1 MAEQLVRIPP
11 SAVVAAVDGSDIALA
26 AAHVAAGEAELRQQ
40 PLVLMYCFTWPAIYP
55 PLTALFPPDPGPRK
69 RAESILSAAA
79 DEIRSAHPA
88 VDTQVLLRN
97 GPPAAMLIEESPR
110 ASLLVLGHRG
120 SGGFAGLHIGS
131 VAIHTAAHARCPVLV
146 VRGDPPAPDT
156 PVLVGV
162 DGSEESKRALQF
174 AFPTAARRHV
184 ALRVVAVWPSIWTL
198 PLAVEETARHE
209 AEQRLAGQLG
219 SLPAQYPAVKYET
232 RVVPGDSAAG
242 TLITEASGAG
252 LVVVGS
258 RGRGGL
264 RGILLGSVGRA
275 LLAHSPCPVV
285 VCRAG

>member
-1 MAEQLVRIPP
+1 MPHQIVRVAP

-26 AAHVAAGEAELRQQ
+26 AAQVAAVEAEQRHR
-40 PLVLMYCFTWPAIYP
+40 PLVLMHCFMWPAVYP

-69 RAESILSAAA
+69 RAESLLATAA
-79 DEIRSAHPA
+79 DVIRHTHPA

-97 GPPAAMLIEESPR
+97 GPPAAMLTEESPR

-146 VRGDPPAPDT
+146 VRGDPPAPDA
-156 PVLVGV
+156 PVIVGV
-162 DGSEESKRALQF
+162 DGSDESRLALEF
-174 AFPTAARRHV
+174 AFETAALRRV
-184 ALRVVAVWPSIWTL
+184 VLGVVAVWPSTWTL
-198 PLAVEETARHE
+198 PLAVEETARQQAE
-209 AEQRLAGQLG
+209 PRLAEQLG
-219 SLPAQYPAVKYET
+219 DLPARYPQVKFEA

-242 TLITEASGAG
+242 ALIAEAREAG

-275 LLAHSPCPVV
+275 LIAHSPCPVV
-285 VCRAG
+285 VCRT